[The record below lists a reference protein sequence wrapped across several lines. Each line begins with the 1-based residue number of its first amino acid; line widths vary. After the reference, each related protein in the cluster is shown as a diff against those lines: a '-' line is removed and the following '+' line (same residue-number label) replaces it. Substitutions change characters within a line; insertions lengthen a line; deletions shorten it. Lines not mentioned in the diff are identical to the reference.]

1 MRYNDS
7 LIYVEI
13 KNMNSRTVLLVL
25 MIVIVASCATSPMGR
40 KQFIMIGDTQMNE
53 MGATSFL
60 KMKTSAKVATN
71 TSDKKYVDC
80 VANAIVAELPAH
92 WKKQPWEIVVFDD
105 KSANAFALPGGKIG
119 VHTGL
124 LSVAKNQDQLATVIG
139 HEVAHVLS
147 RHGAERVSQQMGLQ
161 VAMQATDAMSKNK
174 MENQTQQKVLM
185 SALGLGAQFGVLLPF
200 SRSHESEADLYG
212 LDLMAKA
219 GFDPRQSVN
228 LWQNMATASGANK
241 APQFMSTHP
250 NPENRIEKL
259 TAYMQHALALSNQA
273 NSQGKNP
280 RCR

>member
-1 MRYNDS
+1 MLTEMKMNTRY
-7 LIYVEI
+7 
-13 KNMNSRTVLLVL
+13 VLLL
-25 MIVIVASCATSPMGR
+25 LAIIFLASCATSPMGR
-40 KQFIMIGDTQMNE
+40 KQFIMIGDTQMNQ
-53 MGATSFL
+53 MGVASFQ
-60 KMKTSAKVATN
+60 KMKTSAKVSTN
-71 TSDKKYVDC
+71 VAAKNYVEC
-80 VANAIVAELPAH
+80 VANAIVEELPAN
-92 WKKQPWEIVVFDD
+92 WRNQPWEVIVFDD

-124 LSVAKNQDQLATVIG
+124 LNVAKNQNQLATVVG

-161 VAMQATDAMSKNK
+161 VAMQATDAISKQQ
-174 MENQTQQKVLM
+174 MGNQTQQKALM

-212 LDLMAKA
+212 LELMAKA

-228 LWQNMATASGANK
+228 LWQNMAAASGANR

-250 NPENRIEKL
+250 NPEKRIEKL
-259 TAYMQHALALSNQA
+259 TKYMQHALALSNQA
-273 NSQGKNP
+273 NAQGNAP